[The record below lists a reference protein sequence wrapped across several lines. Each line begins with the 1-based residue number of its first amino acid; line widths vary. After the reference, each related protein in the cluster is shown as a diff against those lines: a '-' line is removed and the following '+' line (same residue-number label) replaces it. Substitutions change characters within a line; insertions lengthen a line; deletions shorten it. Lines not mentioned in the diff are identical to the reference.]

1 MTWVTLNGINR
12 NINEKKYRIHWTGP
26 SLSAFQRKIKIFFSD
41 YWDKDSVGEE
51 VLLPNTKLR
60 VDIMNFTRKI
70 AIECN
75 GQFHSKF
82 TPYLQKD
89 LNTFRKQVA
98 RDVLKEHL
106 LELNGFRVIEIY
118 EKNMPL
124 SEEWILNTFGDIL
137 F

>member
-12 NINEKKYRIHWTGP
+12 NINEKKYQIRWQGP
-26 SLSAFQRKIKIFFSD
+26 SLSVFQRKIKIFFSD

>member
-1 MTWVTLNGINR
+1 MTWTTLNGISR
-12 NINEKKYRIHWTGP
+12 NINEKKYKILWHGS
-26 SLSAFQRKIKIFFSD
+26 SLSLFQKRVKSFFSD
-41 YWDKDSVGEE
+41 YWENDSVGEE

-75 GQFHSKF
+75 GKFHSKF

-89 LNTFRKQVA
+89 IQTFHQQVA

-124 SEEWILNTFGDIL
+124 SEEWILDTFGDIL